1 MQGGWQPPPGG
12 GSGYGGPPGG
22 GPPGYGQPPPGGAPP
37 GYGAQPG
44 GYAPN
49 PYAQPG
55 APPGMMGGQTFG
67 NYEFND
73 TENAIIDKA
82 AGRAKLWGIISTVI
96 GALQCLGTCGA
107 IANPGMA
114 IYLPLGIVGIIV
126 GLTFIG
132 VGNALK
138 NVVNTQGNDIAHMM
152 QAVQKMGSAFLIQ
165 TIVTLVGIVL
175 LALVMVLA
183 MFVFVAAA
191 ASS

>member
-1 MQGGWQPPPGG
+1 
-12 GSGYGGPPGG
+12 
-22 GPPGYGQPPPGGAPP
+22 
-37 GYGAQPG
+37 
-44 GYAPN
+44 
-49 PYAQPG
+49 
-55 APPGMMGGQTFG
+55 MGGQSYG

-73 TENAIIDKA
+73 MENSIIDKA

-126 GLTFIG
+126 GLTFVG

-165 TIVTLVGIVL
+165 TITTLVGI
-175 LALVMVLA
+175 ALVAVVMVLA

-191 ASS
+191 ASR